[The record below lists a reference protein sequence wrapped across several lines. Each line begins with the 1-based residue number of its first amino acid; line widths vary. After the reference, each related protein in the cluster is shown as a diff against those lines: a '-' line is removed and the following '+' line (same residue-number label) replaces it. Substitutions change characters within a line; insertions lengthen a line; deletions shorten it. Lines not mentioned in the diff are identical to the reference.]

1 MKLLKNKLRR
11 TITRYKD
18 FNEFQK
24 TLMEEAARMEKRLR
38 VKGIAVVAIPILAS
52 GPGQARGDDKTEV
65 FISCPVLTDF
75 RHISNDTMLLLRQL
89 CRNFSADSGEA
100 LMKEMKSWNERSFS
114 IKIMGEFRLSL

>member
-75 RHISNDTMLLLRQL
+75 DT
-89 CRNFSADSGEA
+89 
-100 LMKEMKSWNERSFS
+100 
-114 IKIMGEFRLSL
+114 

>member
-89 CRNFSADSGEA
+89 CRNFSADSREA
-100 LMKEMKSWNERSFS
+100 LMKEMKSWNERSF
-114 IKIMGEFRLSL
+114 